1 MSENQLQLH
10 QTLWNIANDLRGTMD
25 DNDFRDNIL
34 GFIFYKHL
42 I

>member
-1 MSENQLQLH
+1 M
-10 QTLWNIANDLRGTMD
+10 ANDLRGTMD